1 VPRGAPDGT
10 LLGKLRNHGHQ
21 TPGRLPGTIVR
32 ARHCTTEYSHGTDT
46 VLSTMGMSSVRVAQC
61 AALVCFALQCDA
73 MRCDFRCDFRC
84 DAMRLSMR
92 CRAVTV
98 GSVSAE
104 RCGLSASQTAHQ
116 RQLVMGCASLQ
127 VLVTELQ
134 EDKTYLLVGSDLFTG
149 APTAPSALCSSL
161 PH

>member
-1 VPRGAPDGT
+1 MPRGAPDGT

-61 AALVCFALQCDA
+61 AALVCFAL
-73 MRCDFRCDFRC
+73 RC
-84 DAMRLSMR
+84 DATFDAMS
-92 CRAVTV
+92 CRHC

-104 RCGLSASQTAHQ
+104 HCGLSASQTAHQ